1 MTNEQKKLLKAA
13 IEANPHLYSARHN
26 KDYLTMAIE
35 INQGL
40 KPEDHVTEIEVHEA
54 MLFVDEAP
62 SE

>member
-40 KPEDHVTEIEVHEA
+40 KPEDRVTEVEVHEA
-54 MLFVDEAP
+54 MLFVEEVRNA
-62 SE
+62 